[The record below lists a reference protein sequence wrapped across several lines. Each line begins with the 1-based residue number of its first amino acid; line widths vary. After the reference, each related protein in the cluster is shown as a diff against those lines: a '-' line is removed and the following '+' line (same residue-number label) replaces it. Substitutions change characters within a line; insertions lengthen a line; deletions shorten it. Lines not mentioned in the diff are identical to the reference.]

1 MRPAPR
7 TSLLALAFAVLA
19 LLAAGCGAGDV
30 PADEVPGAPP
40 ALIVP
45 SDSELGASGSN
56 ADASTDADADA
67 DATADEDAAATDETA
82 EPDTGAAVPEATED
96 TSGGTA
102 APTAEAAPEDTTTEE
117 PPAAGSAPEQFESF
131 CEQNAGAC

>member
-7 TSLLALAFAVLA
+7 TILLALTFAVLA
-19 LLAAGCGAGDV
+19 LLAAGCGADEI
-30 PADEVPGAPP
+30 PADEVPGPPP

-45 SDSELGASGSN
+45 SDSELGAAGSN
-56 ADASTDADADA
+56 ADASTDA
-67 DATADEDAAATDETA
+67 TAEEDAAATDDATE
-82 EPDTGAAVPEATED
+82 DTTGTVAPAVPED

-117 PPAAGSAPEQFESF
+117 QPPAAGSAPEQFESF